1 MSAIRS
7 GAVTSVVLVVLTAL
21 LLAIAAMS
29 GYTRAELVDSPT
41 FAGRAAASLDDRQ
54 VRVALAGRVVD
65 GVLAKV
71 APDAVVVRP
80 VAVAAMTEVLATASF
95 RRAFEL
101 TIRNRHAA
109 LLEGDERL
117 VVTLVPDDRLLAR
130 LLRAVSSRASEALPV
145 DLFLPVVALSASD
158 VELRASRKLS
168 GFADLFW
175 PLLAAAMASA
185 LT

>member
-65 GVLAKV
+65 GVLA
-71 APDAVVVRP
+71 
-80 VAVAAMTEVLATASF
+80 
-95 RRAFEL
+95 
-101 TIRNRHAA
+101 
-109 LLEGDERL
+109 
-117 VVTLVPDDRLLAR
+117 
-130 LLRAVSSRASEALPV
+130 
-145 DLFLPVVALSASD
+145 
-158 VELRASRKLS
+158 
-168 GFADLFW
+168 
-175 PLLAAAMASA
+175 
-185 LT
+185 